1 MSEIKGKYFSFF
13 ELIQSNV
20 AEKNGI
26 NNTPHE
32 EDIIDNIE
40 ELIII
45 LDQLREEWGSPIRVN
60 SGYRCEKL
68 NKLVGG
74 STTSSHLFGCAVDL
88 YPVNGLIDDFFEFVK
103 KYFLLKDIPFDQ
115 IIDEH
120 SGNSHWIHIGLKNS
134 KGEQRKQIKIY
145 KNGKYSTL

>member
-1 MSEIKGKYFSFF
+1 MGKYFSFF
-13 ELIQSNV
+13 ELVRSNT

-32 EDIIDNIE
+32 EEIIHNIE
-40 ELIII
+40 ELISI
-45 LDQLREEWGSPIRVN
+45 LDQLREEWGSPIHVN
-60 SGYRCEKL
+60 SGYRCDKL

-74 STTSSHLFGCAVDL
+74 STTSAHLYGSAVDL

-103 KYFLLKDIPFDQ
+103 KYFLSKDIPFDQ
-115 IIDEH
+115 IIDEYN
-120 SGNSHWIHIGLKNS
+120 GKSHWLHIGLKNS
-134 KGEQRKQIKIY
+134 KGEQKKQIKIY

>member
-1 MSEIKGKYFSFF
+1 MGKYFSFF
-13 ELIQSNV
+13 ELVRSNT
-20 AEKNGI
+20 AEKNGL

-40 ELIII
+40 ELIVF
-45 LDQLREEWGSPIRVN
+45 LDDIREAWGSAIRVN
-60 SGYRCEKL
+60 SGYRCDKL

-74 STTSSHLFGCAVDL
+74 STTSAHLYGLAADL
-88 YPVNGLIDDFFEFVK
+88 YPCNGLIDDFFEFVK
-103 KYFLLKDIPFDQ
+103 KYFLLKDIAFDQ

-120 SGNSHWIHIGLKNS
+120 NGKSHWVHIGLKNS
-134 KGEQRKQIKIY
+134 KGLQRKQIKIY

>member
-1 MSEIKGKYFSFF
+1 MGKYFSFY
-13 ELIQSNV
+13 ELIKSNT
-20 AEKNGI
+20 ADKNSI

-32 EDIIDNIE
+32 EKIIRNIE
-40 ELIII
+40 ELMNI

-88 YPVNGLIDDFFEFVK
+88 VPSNGNIDDFFEFVK
-103 KYFLLKDIPFDQ
+103 NYFLLNNIPFDQ
-115 IIDEH
+115 IIDEY
-120 SGNSHWIHIGLKNS
+120 SGNSHWVHIGLKNS

-145 KNGKYSTL
+145 KNGKYYNL

>member
-1 MSEIKGKYFSFF
+1 MGKYFTFF
-13 ELIQSNV
+13 ELVKSNT

-32 EDIIDNIE
+32 EEIIHNIE
-40 ELIII
+40 ELIDI
-45 LDQLREEWGSPIRVN
+45 LDQLREAWGSPIRVS

-74 STTSSHLFGCAVDL
+74 STTSSHLFGFAADL
-88 YPVNGLIDDFFEFVK
+88 VPVNGLIDDFFEFVK
-103 KYFLLKDIPFDQ
+103 KYFLSKDIAFDQ
-115 IIDEH
+115 IIDEY
-120 SGNSHWIHIGLKNS
+120 SGGSHWVHIGYKNS